1 MKTVTFSNTEILV
14 LKEYLNCNPCEACC
28 ILDNS
33 IINCD
38 TIDNSSIDCDTL
50 DDDGNY
56 KCHFKKITK
65 SIIDKLGLNVDVP
78 I

>member
-1 MKTVTFSNTEILV
+1 MKTVNFSNTEILV

-28 ILDNS
+28 ILDN
-33 IINCD
+33 
-38 TIDNSSIDCDTL
+38 TIIDCDTL

-56 KCHFKKITK
+56 KCSFKQITK
-65 SIIDKLGLNVDVP
+65 SIVNKLGLDVDVP

>member
-33 IINCD
+33 II
-38 TIDNSSIDCDTL
+38 DCDTL

-56 KCHFKKITK
+56 KCSFKQITK
-65 SIIDKLGLNVDVP
+65 SIVNKLGLDVDVS

>member
-28 ILDNS
+28 ILDN
-33 IINCD
+33 II
-38 TIDNSSIDCDTL
+38 IDCDTL

-56 KCHFKKITK
+56 KCSFKQITK
-65 SIIDKLGLNVDVP
+65 SIVDKLGLNVDVP
-78 I
+78 V